1 MLQAKRPTKLHKNL
15 KFPAFINFALS
26 LFLFAAS
33 TVQAAYDRDMPMLQ
47 TSNGDIEIAYLSV
60 GDEQATPILIVMG
73 LSASHRIWDPA
84 LINGLLDGGYR
95 VILLD
100 NRDTGESS
108 RVEGKGK
115 LWLWWQ
121 LLKSQIGLSVDS
133 PYTLADMAGDA
144 VAVLD
149 TLDIEQAHVI
159 GASMGGMIAQIIAYD
174 HSERTKSLTSIMAT
188 TGAPHLP
195 PPGKA
200 QRDGIDKM
208 NKSSEDEAARLE
220 ALGFFTSA
228 LPNQVTAIFNAG
240 DRTERVQQISVPTL
254 VLHGANDPLL
264 PLAHG
269 EFTAE
274 NITGSTFKVY
284 QDMAHNMP
292 DEIIPIM
299 VSDMLSHLNAVDNQ

>member
-1 MLQAKRPTKLHKNL
+1 MPHSKL
-15 KFPAFINFALS
+15 KFTAVIYIALT
-26 LFLFAAS
+26 LFLFAANAAH
-33 TVQAAYDRDMPMLQ
+33 AAYDRDAPMSR

-60 GDEQATPILIVMG
+60 GDEQATPILVVMG

-95 VILLD
+95 VVLLD

-108 RVEGKGK
+108 KVKGKGK

-121 LLKSQIGLSVDS
+121 LLKSQIGLHVDS
-133 PYTLADMAGDA
+133 PYSLKDMAGDA

-149 TLDIEQAHVI
+149 TLKIEQAHVI

-174 HSERTKSLTSIMAT
+174 HPERTKSLTSIMST

-200 QRDGIDKM
+200 QREGIDKM
-208 NKSSEDEAARLE
+208 NDSSEVEATRLE
-220 ALGFFTSA
+220 TMGFFTSA
-228 LPNQVTAIFNAG
+228 LPNQITAIFNAG
-240 DRTERVQQISVPTL
+240 DRTKRVQQINVPTL
-254 VLHGANDPLL
+254 VLHGADDPLL

-269 EFTAE
+269 EFTAK
-274 NITGSTFKVY
+274 NITGATFRVY

-292 DEIIPIM
+292 NEIIPAM
-299 VSDMLSHLNAVDNQ
+299 VSDMLKHLNAVDIN

>member
-1 MLQAKRPTKLHKNL
+1 MPHLKL
-15 KFPAFINFALS
+15 KFTALIYIALA
-26 LFLFAAS
+26 LFLFAANAAH
-33 TVQAAYDRDMPMLQ
+33 AAYDRDAPMSR

-60 GDEQATPILIVMG
+60 GDEQATPILVVMG

-95 VILLD
+95 VVLLD

-108 RVEGKGK
+108 KVKGKGK

-121 LLKSQIGLSVDS
+121 LLKSQIGLHVDS
-133 PYTLADMAGDA
+133 PYSLKDMAGDA

-149 TLDIEQAHVI
+149 TLEIEQAHVI

-174 HSERTKSLTSIMAT
+174 HPERTKSLTSIMST

-200 QRDGIDKM
+200 QREGIDKM
-208 NKSSEDEAARLE
+208 NDSSEAEAIRLE
-220 ALGFFTSA
+220 TLGFFTSA
-228 LPNQVTAIFNAG
+228 LPNQITAIFNAG
-240 DRTERVQQISVPTL
+240 DRTKRVQQINVPTL
-254 VLHGANDPLL
+254 VLHGADDPLL

-269 EFTAE
+269 EFTAK
-274 NITGSTFKVY
+274 NITGATFMVY
-284 QDMAHNMP
+284 QGMAHNMP
-292 DEIIPIM
+292 NEIIPAM
-299 VSDMLSHLNAVDNQ
+299 VSDMLKHLNAVDIN

>member
-1 MLQAKRPTKLHKNL
+1 MLDP
-15 KFPAFINFALS
+15 KFHSTSKFLARLS
-26 LFLFAAS
+26 IVLSVILFAAS
-33 TVQAAYDRDMPMLQ
+33 TAQAAYDRDTPMSK
-47 TSNGDIEIAYLSV
+47 TRNGDIEIAYLSV

-84 LINGLLDGGYR
+84 LINGLMDGGYR
-95 VILLD
+95 VVLLD

-174 HSERTKSLTSIMAT
+174 HPERTKSLTSIMST

-200 QRDGIDKM
+200 QREGIDNM
-208 NKSSEDEAARLE
+208 NESSADEAARLE

-240 DRTERVQQISVPTL
+240 DRTKQVQQISVPTL

-299 VSDMLSHLNAVDNQ
+299 VSDMLTHLNAVDNQ

>member
-1 MLQAKRPTKLHKNL
+1 MLDP
-15 KFPAFINFALS
+15 KFHSTSKFLVRLS
-26 LFLFAAS
+26 IVLSVILFAAS
-33 TVQAAYDRDMPMLQ
+33 TAQAAYDLDTPMSK
-47 TSNGDIEIAYLSV
+47 TRNGDIEIAYLSV

-84 LINGLLDGGYR
+84 LINGLMDGGYR
-95 VILLD
+95 VVLLD

-174 HSERTKSLTSIMAT
+174 HPERTKSLTSIMST

-200 QRDGIDKM
+200 QREGIDNM
-208 NKSSEDEAARLE
+208 NESSADEAARLE

-240 DRTERVQQISVPTL
+240 DRTEQVQQISVPTL
-254 VLHGANDPLL
+254 VLHGADDPLL

-274 NITGSTFKVY
+274 NIAGSTFKVY

-299 VSDMLSHLNAVDNQ
+299 VSDMLTHLNAVDNQ

>member
-1 MLQAKRPTKLHKNL
+1 MLNSKLHSKAKCPTL
-15 KFPAFINFALS
+15 VSIALT
-26 LFLFAAS
+26 LFLFA
-33 TVQAAYDRDMPMLQ
+33 TVAAQAAYDRDAPMLK
-47 TSNGDIEIAYLSV
+47 TSNGDIDIAYLSV

-95 VILLD
+95 VVLLD

-108 RVEGKGK
+108 KVEGKGK

-121 LLKSQIGLSVDS
+121 LLKSQIGLSVNS

-149 TLDIEQAHVI
+149 TLEIEQAHVI

-174 HSERTKSLTSIMAT
+174 HPERTKSLITIMSN
-188 TGAPHLP
+188 TGAPQLP

-200 QRDGIDKM
+200 QRDGIDNM
-208 NKSSEDEAARLE
+208 NKSSEKEAARLE

-240 DRTERVQQISVPTL
+240 DRTERVKQINLPTL
-254 VLHGANDPLL
+254 VLHGADDLLL

-274 NITGSTFKVY
+274 NIANATFKVY
-284 QDMAHNMP
+284 QGMAHNMP
-292 DEIIPIM
+292 DEVIPTM
-299 VSDMLSHLNAVDNQ
+299 VIDMLLHLNAVENE

>member
-1 MLQAKRPTKLHKNL
+1 MLDP
-15 KFPAFINFALS
+15 KFHSTSKFLARLS
-26 LFLFAAS
+26 IVLSVILFAAS
-33 TVQAAYDRDMPMLQ
+33 TAQAAYDRDTPMSK

-84 LINGLLDGGYR
+84 LINGLMDGGYR
-95 VILLD
+95 VVLLD

-174 HSERTKSLTSIMAT
+174 HPERTKSLTSIMST

-200 QRDGIDKM
+200 QREGIDNM
-208 NKSSEDEAARLE
+208 NESSADEAAKLE

-228 LPNQVTAIFNAG
+228 LPNQVTAILNAG
-240 DRTERVQQISVPTL
+240 DRTKQVQQISVPTL

-299 VSDMLSHLNAVDNQ
+299 VSDMLTHLNAVDNQ

>member
-1 MLQAKRPTKLHKNL
+1 MLDP
-15 KFPAFINFALS
+15 KFHSTSKFLVRLS
-26 LFLFAAS
+26 IVLSVILFAAS
-33 TVQAAYDRDMPMLQ
+33 TAQAAYDRDTPMSK

-84 LINGLLDGGYR
+84 LINGLMDGGYR
-95 VILLD
+95 VVLLD

-174 HSERTKSLTSIMAT
+174 HPERTKSLTSIMST

-200 QRDGIDKM
+200 QREGIDNM
-208 NKSSEDEAARLE
+208 NESSADEAARLE

-240 DRTERVQQISVPTL
+240 DRTEQVQQISVPTL
-254 VLHGANDPLL
+254 VLHGADDPLL

-299 VSDMLSHLNAVDNQ
+299 VSDMLTHLNAVDNQ

>member
-1 MLQAKRPTKLHKNL
+1 M
-15 KFPAFINFALS
+15 S
-26 LFLFAAS
+26 
-33 TVQAAYDRDMPMLQ
+33 
-47 TSNGDIEIAYLSV
+47 
-60 GDEQATPILIVMG
+60 
-73 LSASHRIWDPA
+73 
-84 LINGLLDGGYR
+84 
-95 VILLD
+95 
-100 NRDTGESS
+100 
-108 RVEGKGK
+108 
-115 LWLWWQ
+115 
-121 LLKSQIGLSVDS
+121 
-133 PYTLADMAGDA
+133 
-144 VAVLD
+144 
-149 TLDIEQAHVI
+149 
-159 GASMGGMIAQIIAYD
+159 
-174 HSERTKSLTSIMAT
+174 T

-220 ALGFFTSA
+220 ALGFFASA

-254 VLHGANDPLL
+254 VLHGADDPLL

-269 EFTAE
+269 EFTAK

-299 VSDMLSHLNAVDNQ
+299 VSDMLTHLNAVDNQ

>member
-1 MLQAKRPTKLHKNL
+1 MPHLKL
-15 KFPAFINFALS
+15 KFTALIYIALT
-26 LFLFAAS
+26 LFLFAANAAH
-33 TVQAAYDRDMPMLQ
+33 AAYDRDAPMSR

-60 GDEQATPILIVMG
+60 GDEQATPILVVMG

-95 VILLD
+95 VVLLD

-108 RVEGKGK
+108 KVKGKGK

-121 LLKSQIGLSVDS
+121 LLKSQIGLHVDS
-133 PYTLADMAGDA
+133 PYSLKDMAGDA

-149 TLDIEQAHVI
+149 TLEIEQAHVI

-174 HSERTKSLTSIMAT
+174 HPERTKSLTSIMST

-195 PPGKA
+195 PPGQA
-200 QRDGIDKM
+200 QREGIDKM
-208 NKSSEDEAARLE
+208 NDSSEAEATRLE
-220 ALGFFTSA
+220 TMGFFTSA
-228 LPNQVTAIFNAG
+228 LPNQITAIFNAG
-240 DRTERVQQISVPTL
+240 DRTKRVQQINVPTL
-254 VLHGANDPLL
+254 VLHGADDPLL

-269 EFTAE
+269 EFTAK
-274 NITGSTFKVY
+274 NITGATFKVY

-292 DEIIPIM
+292 DEIIPAMI
-299 VSDMLSHLNAVDNQ
+299 SDMLKHLNAVDIN

>member
-1 MLQAKRPTKLHKNL
+1 MLDP
-15 KFPAFINFALS
+15 KFHSTSKFLARLS
-26 LFLFAAS
+26 IVLSVILFAAS
-33 TVQAAYDRDMPMLQ
+33 TAQAAYDRDTPMSK

-73 LSASHRIWDPA
+73 LSASHRIWDTA
-84 LINGLLDGGYR
+84 LINGLMDGGYR
-95 VILLD
+95 VVLLD

-174 HSERTKSLTSIMAT
+174 HPERTKSLTSIMST

-200 QRDGIDKM
+200 QREGIDNM
-208 NKSSEDEAARLE
+208 NESSADEAARLE

-240 DRTERVQQISVPTL
+240 DRTEQVQQISVPTL
-254 VLHGANDPLL
+254 VLHGADDPLL

-299 VSDMLSHLNAVDNQ
+299 VSDMLTHLNAVDNQ

>member
-1 MLQAKRPTKLHKNL
+1 MLHTKLQSKAL
-15 KFPAFINFALS
+15 IPTLINIALA
-26 LFLFAAS
+26 LLLFATAPA
-33 TVQAAYDRDMPMLQ
+33 QATYDRDAPMLK

-73 LSASHRIWDPA
+73 LSASHKIWDPA

-95 VILLD
+95 VVLLD
-100 NRDTGESS
+100 NRDPGESS
-108 RVEGKGK
+108 RVAGKGK

-121 LLKSQIGLSVDS
+121 LLKSQIGFSVNS

-149 TLDIEQAHVI
+149 TLDIKQAHVI

-174 HSERTKSLTSIMAT
+174 HPERTRSLTSIMST

-195 PPGKA
+195 PPGEA
-200 QRDGIDKM
+200 QREGIDKM
-208 NKSSEDEAARLE
+208 NGSSEEEATRLE

-240 DRTERVQQISVPTL
+240 DRTNRVRQIAVSTL
-254 VLHGANDPLL
+254 VLHGADDPLL

-274 NITGSTFKVY
+274 NISGSTFKVY

-299 VSDMLSHLNAVDNQ
+299 VSDMLTHLNAVDNQ

>member
-1 MLQAKRPTKLHKNL
+1 MPHLQL
-15 KFPAFINFALS
+15 KFTALIYIALT
-26 LFLFAAS
+26 LFLFAANAAH
-33 TVQAAYDRDMPMLQ
+33 AAYDRDAPMSR

-60 GDEQATPILIVMG
+60 GDEQATPILVVMG

-95 VILLD
+95 VVLLD

-108 RVEGKGK
+108 KVKGKGK

-121 LLKSQIGLSVDS
+121 LLKSQIGLHVDS
-133 PYTLADMAGDA
+133 PYSLRDMAGDA

-149 TLDIEQAHVI
+149 TLKIEQAHVI

-174 HSERTKSLTSIMAT
+174 HPERTKSLTSIMST

-200 QRDGIDKM
+200 QREGIDKM
-208 NKSSEDEAARLE
+208 NDSSEAEATRLE
-220 ALGFFTSA
+220 TLGFFTSA
-228 LPNQVTAIFNAG
+228 LPNQITAIFNAG
-240 DRTERVQQISVPTL
+240 DRTKRVQQINVPTL
-254 VLHGANDPLL
+254 VLHGADDPLL

-269 EFTAE
+269 KFTAK
-274 NITGSTFKVY
+274 NITGATFKVY
-284 QDMAHNMP
+284 QGMAHNMP
-292 DEIIPIM
+292 NEVIPAM
-299 VSDMLSHLNAVDNQ
+299 VSDMLKHLTAVDIN

>member
-1 MLQAKRPTKLHKNL
+1 MLDP
-15 KFPAFINFALS
+15 KFHSTSKFLARLS
-26 LFLFAAS
+26 IVLSVILFAAS
-33 TVQAAYDRDMPMLQ
+33 TAQAAYDRDTPMSK

-84 LINGLLDGGYR
+84 LINGLIDGGYR
-95 VILLD
+95 VVLLD

-174 HSERTKSLTSIMAT
+174 HPERTKSLTSIMST

-200 QRDGIDKM
+200 QREGIDNM
-208 NKSSEDEAARLE
+208 NESSADEAAKLE

-228 LPNQVTAIFNAG
+228 LPNQVTAILNAG
-240 DRTERVQQISVPTL
+240 DRTKQVQQISVPTL

-299 VSDMLSHLNAVDNQ
+299 VSDMLTHLNAVDNQ

>member
-1 MLQAKRPTKLHKNL
+1 MPHSKL
-15 KFPAFINFALS
+15 KFKALVYIALT
-26 LFLFAAS
+26 LFLFAANA
-33 TVQAAYDRDMPMLQ
+33 THAAYNRDAPMSR

-60 GDEQATPILIVMG
+60 GDKQATPILVVMG

-95 VILLD
+95 VVLLD

-108 RVEGKGK
+108 RVKGKGK

-121 LLKSQIGLSVDS
+121 LLKSQIGLHLES
-133 PYTLADMAGDA
+133 PYSLKDMAGDA

-149 TLDIEQAHVI
+149 ALEIKQAHVI

-174 HSERTKSLTSIMAT
+174 HPERTKSLTSIMST

-200 QRDGIDKM
+200 QRDGIDNM
-208 NKSSEDEAARLE
+208 NKSTLDEAAKLE
-220 ALGFFTSA
+220 EIGFFTTA
-228 LPNQVTAIFNAG
+228 LPNQITAIFNAG
-240 DRTERVQQISVPTL
+240 DRTERVQQINVPTL
-254 VLHGANDPLL
+254 VLHGADDPLL

-269 EFTAE
+269 EFTAK
-274 NITGSTFKVY
+274 NITGATLEVY
-284 QDMAHNMP
+284 QGMAHNMP
-292 DEIIPIM
+292 DEIIPVM
-299 VSDMLSHLNAVDNQ
+299 VSDMLKHLKAVDIN

>member
-1 MLQAKRPTKLHKNL
+1 
-15 KFPAFINFALS
+15 
-26 LFLFAAS
+26 
-33 TVQAAYDRDMPMLQ
+33 
-47 TSNGDIEIAYLSV
+47 
-60 GDEQATPILIVMG
+60 
-73 LSASHRIWDPA
+73 
-84 LINGLLDGGYR
+84 
-95 VILLD
+95 
-100 NRDTGESS
+100 
-108 RVEGKGK
+108 
-115 LWLWWQ
+115 
-121 LLKSQIGLSVDS
+121 
-133 PYTLADMAGDA
+133 MAGDA

-149 TLDIEQAHVI
+149 TLEIEQAHVI

-174 HSERTKSLTSIMAT
+174 HPERTKSLTSIMST

-254 VLHGANDPLL
+254 VLHGADDPLL

-269 EFTAE
+269 EFTAK

-299 VSDMLSHLNAVDNQ
+299 VSDMLTHLNAVDNQ

>member
-1 MLQAKRPTKLHKNL
+1 MLDP
-15 KFPAFINFALS
+15 KFHSTSKFLVRLS
-26 LFLFAAS
+26 IVLSVILFAAS
-33 TVQAAYDRDMPMLQ
+33 TAQAAYDRDTPMSK

-84 LINGLLDGGYR
+84 LINGLMDGGYR
-95 VILLD
+95 VVLLD

-174 HSERTKSLTSIMAT
+174 HPERTKSLTSIMST

-200 QRDGIDKM
+200 QREGIDNM
-208 NKSSEDEAARLE
+208 NESSADEAAKLE

-228 LPNQVTAIFNAG
+228 LPNQVTAILNAG
-240 DRTERVQQISVPTL
+240 DRTKQVQQISVPTL

-299 VSDMLSHLNAVDNQ
+299 VSDMLTHLNAVDNQ

>member
-1 MLQAKRPTKLHKNL
+1 MLNAKLRSKAKCPTLVS
-15 KFPAFINFALS
+15 IALT
-26 LFLFAAS
+26 LFLFATAAA
-33 TVQAAYDRDMPMLQ
+33 QAAYDRDAPMLK

-95 VILLD
+95 VVLLD

-108 RVEGKGK
+108 RVEGNGK

-121 LLKSQIGLSVDS
+121 LLKSQIGLSVNS

-144 VAVLD
+144 VVVLD

-174 HSERTKSLTSIMAT
+174 HPQRTKSLTSIMST

-195 PPGKA
+195 PPGEA

-208 NKSSEDEAARLE
+208 NKSSGDEAARLE

-240 DRTERVQQISVPTL
+240 DRTNRVRQIEVSTL
-254 VLHGANDPLL
+254 VLHGADDPLL

-269 EFTAE
+269 EFTAA
-274 NITGSTFKVY
+274 NINGATFKVY
-284 QDMAHNMP
+284 QGMAHNMP
-292 DEIIPIM
+292 DQVIPKM
-299 VSDMLSHLNAVDNQ
+299 VSDILNHLNAVDNS